1 MHHKISKI
9 KQIEI
14 GQLWHLAQKN
24 QTSIITST
32 YLDPTKVNHPFF
44 LKAQVKKN
52 NKKHQKSHSTF
63 ALKNV
68 LWSKK
73 QNKQHTCTVNCKL
86 FFIQTKRTATKFY
99 QLEKKRRKI
108 RTVWVNSTGY
118 LLQLCKNRYIQIKF
132 AAFSAS
138 KLFPMLDHTTSYI
151 EKIHHFDVELAGHVH
166 KLDVKLRSLYGSGFS
181 LFSLRILAKPYHFGV
196 NWPTILCEYEDGV
209 HFFSL
214 TFECHN
220 KYNKLL
226 LCSNSANDGIAWC
239 TKNNWEWGLR
249 FFKEQRLVSFIKKTE
264 NTD

>member
-151 EKIHHFDVELAGHVH
+151 EKIHHLDVELAGHVH
-166 KLDVKLRSLYGSGFS
+166 KLDVKLQNVCGCSFS
-181 LFSLRILAKPYHFGV
+181 LLAVRFLAKPYHFGA
-196 NWPTILCEYEDGV
+196 NWPTTLCEEKDWV
-209 HFFSL
+209 HSFALKWEF
-214 TFECHN
+214 HN
-220 KYNKLL
+220 SYNKLWL
-226 LCSNSANDGIAWC
+226 YNSANGDTAWSNE
-239 TKNNWEWGLR
+239 NNSEWGFVL
-249 FFKEQRLVSFIKKTE
+249 FLLNE
-264 NTD
+264 NLFH